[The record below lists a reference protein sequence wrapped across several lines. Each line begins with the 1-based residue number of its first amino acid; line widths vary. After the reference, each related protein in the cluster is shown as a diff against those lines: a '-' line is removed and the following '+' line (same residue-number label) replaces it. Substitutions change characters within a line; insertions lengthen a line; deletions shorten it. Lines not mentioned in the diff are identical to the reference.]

1 MSRTDVREKKIF
13 SQLSLVFKATQ
24 TDVMLTCLLPI
35 LEPLKSRQ
43 VPTEVR
49 QSKKERMVSEKKKM
63 KGTCSGTHWSRI
75 NKFLQKRNLYYR
87 ISANSFRGNYSFLN
101 LALFTVTFDLYFI
114 NLNSCRGNYSRE
126 ETIRGNTIFM
136 SVRNT
141 FTQKR
146 TKIPFSQISILIYD
160 MDRDDLHINYVVC
173 SIR

>member
-87 ISANSFRGNYSFLN
+87 ISANSFRGNYSFLK
-101 LALFTVTFDLYFI
+101 AVMRQVFKG
-114 NLNSCRGNYSRE
+114 GNYSRAETNE
-126 ETIRGNTIFM
+126 EIQYFKCNGNYSEPPQLPM
-136 SVRNT
+136 
-141 FTQKR
+141 
-146 TKIPFSQISILIYD
+146 
-160 MDRDDLHINYVVC
+160 
-173 SIR
+173 